1 MSIFL
6 SVLAVIGTVLK
17 WILFVILGLIGLILL
32 LVIIILSTPIRY
44 RIGGEKNE
52 ETMSFKAKVTYF
64 FSLVRVNVAFE
75 DKKLRY
81 QVKVAWKEIA
91 GSEKEHG
98 SEEKDTYG
106 EKFTHGELEVEPLKK
121 AAIPER
127 SPEESPVPIQPAAE
141 EGSFVIEEKIAEEKS
156 LEETRENA
164 SDEKIDAPCAIVKT
178 EPHIVVYEKHSPLQQ
193 GVDMVKKGVSIMKT
207 KPEEV
212 LEKWQKEKEQK
223 KAAKAQKEKEKQELK
238 ALKEQQKAKLKAE
251 KEVKKQQKAEKSAA
265 KPKKTL
271 TERIDEA
278 IDKLFDLLDSLWDFV
293 DKVLD
298 APDKVEELYDEKLA
312 PKLKQFE
319 KYKRLYDK
327 YPRKKETIG
336 VFFKLIRRVLKPLV
350 PKSYHADVHF
360 GTGDPY
366 MTARILGWYY
376 SMAPLILPKQ
386 NRRQHLEISTD
397 MMEKVLLFDGEMKGH
412 FSINTVLVFP
422 LLLALFNPDT
432 LRLIRFALKLRKQL
446 KKQKET
452 SSTLQGDKT

>member
-98 SEEKDTYG
+98 SEEKELFTEG

-127 SPEESPVPIQPAAE
+127 SPEESPAPIQPAAE
-141 EGSFVIEEKIAEEKS
+141 EKSFVIEERIAEEKS
-156 LEETRENA
+156 
-164 SDEKIDAPCAIVKT
+164 DAPCEIVKT

-265 KPKKTL
+265 KSKKTL

-386 NRRQHLEISTD
+386 NRRRHLEISTD